1 MQILPSHSNT
11 VVSWRID
18 SGTESL
24 TPTEQEVRNL
34 STITI
39 AFATGAD
46 SFLKLKP
53 YQYLFIC
60 TVTCLQWCW
69 QEVICSTYSPDSIA
83 TARIGKESRLPMAAG
98 TANQTASARSAYGGP
113 HNRG

>member
-1 MQILPSHSNT
+1 MLVANYSSGYAAVIPVHEDGTLGDQVHVFALQGPGAASKVQILPSHSNT

-24 TPTEQEVRNL
+24 TPTGQVVRNL

-46 SFLKLKP
+46 
-53 YQYLFIC
+53 
-60 TVTCLQWCW
+60 
-69 QEVICSTYSPDSIA
+69 
-83 TARIGKESRLPMAAG
+83 
-98 TANQTASARSAYGGP
+98 QT
-113 HNRG
+113 